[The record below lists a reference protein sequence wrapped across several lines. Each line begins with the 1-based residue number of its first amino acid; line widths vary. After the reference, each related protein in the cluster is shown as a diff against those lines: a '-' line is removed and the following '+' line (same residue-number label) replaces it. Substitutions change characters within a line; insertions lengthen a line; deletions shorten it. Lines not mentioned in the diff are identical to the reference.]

1 MHFLVP
7 LTLLWAVPVVAAI
20 IALYLFRL
28 RRQDRRVSSLM
39 LWGQALREM
48 QANAPFR
55 RLRTNWLMAIQIL
68 AAIALIAALAR
79 PYRTV
84 PGVSGRCAAVVLD
97 ASASMRAT
105 DIAPSR
111 FDRAKAEGAKLING
125 LGRGDEMCLVVAGSP
140 TRVAAPL
147 TSDKS
152 TLHAALDSVN
162 GTDCPTRADEA
173 IRLALSLIRGR
184 QGGRVIVL
192 SDGGFAGVETPA
204 GASAIT
210 FVRIGDSDDNI
221 AITALDARPGPD
233 GRPLALASVHNFS
246 HANRNLDLEITAD
259 GKLVDVQRLSLG
271 PDQEVSR
278 VFPTPPR
285 ASRIAVRLDVRDKL
299 AADNDATLLLGAGAQ
314 ARGIL
319 LTRGN
324 LFLQKALA
332 IDPRVSFVRSASPQ
346 DLAVSKWDLYVLDRA
361 CPPQLPR
368 RGGFLFFAT
377 ANAQAPVK
385 VSGELRSP
393 QVTRWDRDHPVT
405 RYVDF
410 SELSIAKA
418 QKATVLDWGRPLVF
432 ARDTPLVVAGERGG
446 ARSVYVAFDL
456 LDSDFALRVG
466 FPIFISN
473 CMRWL
478 AGESG
483 GESLSNMRTGEVMA
497 VAPAAEQRDLDLT
510 LAGGERMTIPL
521 RAGSAAVRLE
531 RVGVYEAR
539 AGSYHAAAAA
549 NLLDAGESNIAPR
562 NALVIGGKRIAA
574 VGQRPRRTQ
583 EYWRWAVLAVLGLLM
598 IEWLAYHRRI

>member
-7 LTLLWAVPVVAAI
+7 LALLWAVPVVAAI

-28 RRQDRRVSSLM
+28 RRQDRRISSLM
-39 LWGQALREM
+39 LWGQVLREM

-55 RLRTNWLMAIQIL
+55 RLRTNWLMAVQIL

-105 DIAPSR
+105 DVAPSR
-111 FDRAKAEGAKLING
+111 FDRAKAEAAKLVNG

-140 TRVAAPL
+140 TRVVAPL

-152 TLHAALDSVN
+152 TLRAALDSIAA
-162 GTDCPTRADEA
+162 TDCPTRADEA

-204 GASAIT
+204 SASPIT
-210 FVRIGDSDDNI
+210 FVRIGESDDNV
-221 AITALDARPGPD
+221 AVTALDARPGRD
-233 GRPLALASVHNFS
+233 GRPLALASVRNFS
-246 HANRNLDLEITAD
+246 RGNRNFDLEIRAD
-259 GKLVDVQRLSLG
+259 GRLVDVQRLSLAAG
-271 PDQEVSR
+271 QEVSR

-299 AADNDATLLLGAGAQ
+299 AADNEAQLLLRAGAQ

-319 LTRGN
+319 LTKGN

-346 DLAVSKWDLYVLDRA
+346 DLALSKWDLYILDRA
-361 CPPQLPR
+361 CPAALPK
-368 RGGFLFFAT
+368 RGGFLFFA
-377 ANAQAPVK
+377 ASNAQAPVK
-385 VSGELRSP
+385 VSGEVRSP
-393 QVTRWDRDHPVT
+393 QVTRWDRDHPIT
-405 RYVDF
+405 RWVDF

-418 QKATVLDWGRPLVF
+418 QKVTPLDWGRPLVY

-446 ARSVYVAFDL
+446 FRAVYVAFDL

-473 CMRWL
+473 CIRWL
-478 AGESG
+478 VGDSG
-483 GESLSNMRTGEVMA
+483 GESLANMRTGEVMA
-497 VAPAAEQRDLDLT
+497 VAPMAEERNLELT
-510 LAGGERMTIPL
+510 LPGGGKMTIPL

-531 RVGVYEAR
+531 RVGIYEAR
-539 AGSYHAAAAA
+539 AGGYRAAAAA

-598 IEWLAYHRRI
+598 VEWLAYHRRI